1 MMTLPDDPSVVKNI
15 HLTLEKL
22 VGDNQIERVSEITV
36 PFDWVEAQKV
46 DGVVSFYTTRNLLY
60 IGIGEY
66 DFLSRYQCKAAF
78 INALGQKSQYAV
90 YKK

>member
-1 MMTLPDDPSVVKNI
+1 MIALPKDLSDIKNI

-22 VGDNQIERVSEITV
+22 VGENQTESVSEITV
-36 PFDWVEAQKV
+36 PFDWAAAKKV
-46 DGVVSFYTTRNLLY
+46 DGVVSFYATRGLLY

-66 DFLSRYQCKAAF
+66 DFLSSYQCKVAF
-78 INALGQKSQYAV
+78 INSIGQKSQYAV